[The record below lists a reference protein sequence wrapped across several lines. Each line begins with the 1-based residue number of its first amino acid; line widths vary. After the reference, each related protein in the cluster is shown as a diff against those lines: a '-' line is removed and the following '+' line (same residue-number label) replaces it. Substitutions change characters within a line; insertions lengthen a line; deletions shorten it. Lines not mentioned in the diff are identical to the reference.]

1 MTVGIA
7 RLALFIGASHSLKE
21 KRMVLR
27 RVKDLVRQ
35 KFNVSIAEV
44 AENDVWQ
51 RAVLGIAVVGND
63 RRYVEGALDEVI
75 GFVRGKADVT
85 GEERELQTFND
96 ARSWWAPT
104 SVTGKGRAGRCRSG
118 PSELPVRCAPSSV
131 RCWRARRSRTRACV
145 APGSSR

>member
-1 MTVGIA
+1 VTVGIA

-51 RAVLGIAVVGND
+51 RALLGIAVVGND

-75 GFVRGKADVT
+75 GFVRAKADVT

-96 ARSWWAPT
+96 
-104 SVTGKGRAGRCRSG
+104 GE
-118 PSELPVRCAPSSV
+118 ELVSPDFRH
-131 RCWRARRSRTRACV
+131 WQ
-145 APGSSR
+145 G

>member
-1 MTVGIA
+1 VTVGIA
-7 RLALFIGASHSLKE
+7 RLTLFVAGSHSLKE

-51 RAVLGIAVVGND
+51 RAVLGLAVVGND
-63 RRYVEGALDEVI
+63 RRFIDGALDEVV

-85 GEERELQTFND
+85 NEERDVQTFND
-96 ARSWWAPT
+96 GEQLVGADFRHWQ
-104 SVTGKGRAGRCRSG
+104 G
-118 PSELPVRCAPSSV
+118 
-131 RCWRARRSRTRACV
+131 
-145 APGSSR
+145 

>member
-1 MTVGIA
+1 VTVGIA

-44 AENDVWQ
+44 SENDVWQ

-63 RRYVEGALDEVI
+63 RRYVDGALDEVI
-75 GFVRGKADVT
+75 GFVRAKADVT

-96 ARSWWAPT
+96 GEALVGADFRHWQ
-104 SVTGKGRAGRCRSG
+104 G
-118 PSELPVRCAPSSV
+118 
-131 RCWRARRSRTRACV
+131 
-145 APGSSR
+145 

>member
-1 MTVGIA
+1 
-7 RLALFIGASHSLKE
+7 
-21 KRMVLR
+21 MVLR

-75 GFVRGKADVT
+75 GFVRAKADVT
-85 GEERELQTFND
+85 GDERELQTFND
-96 ARSWWAPT
+96 GEALVGADFRHWQ
-104 SVTGKGRAGRCRSG
+104 G
-118 PSELPVRCAPSSV
+118 
-131 RCWRARRSRTRACV
+131 
-145 APGSSR
+145 

>member
-1 MTVGIA
+1 VTVGIA

-63 RRYVEGALDEVI
+63 RRHVDGALDEVI
-75 GFVRGKADVT
+75 GFVRSKADVT

-96 ARSWWAPT
+96 GEEL
-104 SVTGKGRAGRCRSG
+104 VG
-118 PSELPVRCAPSSV
+118 PDFRH
-131 RCWRARRSRTRACV
+131 WQ
-145 APGSSR
+145 G

>member
-1 MTVGIA
+1 MTIGIA

-63 RRYVEGALDEVI
+63 RRYVEGALDEVH
-75 GFVRGKADVT
+75 R
-85 GEERELQTFND
+85 L
-96 ARSWWAPT
+96 
-104 SVTGKGRAGRCRSG
+104 
-118 PSELPVRCAPSSV
+118 
-131 RCWRARRSRTRACV
+131 RARQGRRHR
-145 APGSSR
+145 